1 MGILQE
7 ISIDDPMYDIT
18 TEEIARRVLNNKT
31 ALELK
36 FKKKSASQNK
46 YYDEKSMVNEVLE

>member
-1 MGILQE
+1 
-7 ISIDDPMYDIT
+7 MYDIT